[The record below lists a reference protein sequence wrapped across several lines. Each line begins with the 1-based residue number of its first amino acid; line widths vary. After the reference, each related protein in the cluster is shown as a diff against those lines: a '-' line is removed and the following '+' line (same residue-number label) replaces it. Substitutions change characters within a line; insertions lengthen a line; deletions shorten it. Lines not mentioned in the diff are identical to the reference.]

1 MFDRVLTFAF
11 VLVILLSVVVCTVQ
25 YFIPISAN
33 FDMKQDCRQ
42 TLLRMETKGGLE
54 DSDRIALEN
63 KLTAKGFTVLSISG
77 DTNVKQGQE
86 LTLRVEAQYKY
97 KNMTALFSNT
107 TVTRNMAYEKT
118 AVARKVVN

>member
-1 MFDRVLTFAF
+1 MFDRVLTFVF
-11 VLVILLSVVVCTVQ
+11 VLVILVSVVVCTVQ

-33 FDMKQDCRQ
+33 FDMKQECRQ
-42 TLLRMETKGGLE
+42 TLLQMETKGGLE
-54 DSDRIALEN
+54 ESDRIALEN

-97 KNMTALFSNT
+97 KSMTALFSNS
-107 TVTRNMAYEKT
+107 TVTRNMTYEKT